1 MRSVIYGEEIK
12 ISFDTVFLEEI
23 FTPYSLQKEIMCYN
37 ILIKRQDDN
46 KNDDKEIR

>member
-12 ISFDTVFLEEI
+12 NSFDTVFLEEI
-23 FTPYSLQKEIMCYN
+23 FTPYSLQKEIMCYC
-37 ILIKRQDDN
+37 ISKRQDDN